1 MYWLILH
8 LIWRMISC
16 WRMSLKKWFRYK
28 WDCMK
33 LCVSLT
39 WCQTTL
45 NFEVGSVWVGGLHN
59 PDTVPK
65 VSPKTQLD
73 SAKVKEIDSTREK
86 KEKQNFGQDGGLE
99 NNSPFCCITGTT
111 MSVQFGSGDEKK
123 ISSCCFLK
131 IKPHIAFLAG
141 SENNFT
147 FLLTNIL
154 KIFCWI

>member
-1 MYWLILH
+1 M
-8 LIWRMISC
+8 
-16 WRMSLKKWFRYK
+16 
-28 WDCMK
+28 
-33 LCVSLT
+33 
-39 WCQTTL
+39 

-99 NNSPFCCITGTT
+99 NNSPFCCITETT

-131 IKPHIAFLAG
+131 IKPHKAFLAG

-147 FLLTNIL
+147 FL
-154 KIFCWI
+154 F

>member
-1 MYWLILH
+1 MDLTPMYWLILH

-16 WRMSLKKWFRYK
+16 RRTSLKKWWWFRYK

-33 LCVSLT
+33 LSVSLT

-131 IKPHIAFLAG
+131 IKPHKAFLAG

-147 FLLTNIL
+147 FL
-154 KIFCWI
+154 F